1 MKCTSYFW
9 LKIFKIKSCF
19 KVKIKPLHDSEDLEY
34 SAKGIRT
41 LLSFFFSVWQPA
53 VWEWAA
59 FTLFKT
65 SHFVCN
71 SRKIL
76 IIEVCNGM
84 RVNNC
89 SINLRRLW
97 CHTQFQLPLSCSQ
110 RLIWCFITT
119 SRHDVSRSLCLSLYV
134 WPYLKWVGSQT
145 EAELSF
151 LFFSKSLI
159 PVLSG
164 YLMSDCFFSKNFWE
178 CYFCHCHKWIEW
190 TETRARVSC
199 LSACTRVSSTL
210 ASNISPS
217 ISLISCPSR
226 QSLMTRQIMEFTGI
240 HFHTITSIFSNILFN
255 FPFQP
260 LYFFFSF
267 TFQFLGNIAYFV
279 FSFTTT
285 KN

>member
-1 MKCTSYFW
+1 MLLFLCKYLLNLLAISEWKWFQS
-9 LKIFKIKSCF
+9 KSCF

-34 SAKGIRT
+34 SAKGIKT
-41 LLSFFFSVWQPA
+41 LLSFFFFLSVWQPA

-65 SHFVCN
+65 SHFVCE

-76 IIEVCNGM
+76 IIEVCNDM
-84 RVNNC
+84 RVNKC
-89 SINLRRLW
+89 SFNLRRLW
-97 CHTQFQLPLSCSQ
+97 SHRPS
-110 RLIWCFITT
+110 FIYR
-119 SRHDVSRSLCLSLYV
+119 SRHDVSCSLWLSLYV
-134 WPYLKWVGSQT
+134 WPHLKWVGSQT

-159 PVLSG
+159 PALSG
-164 YLMSDCFFSKNFWE
+164 DLMSDCRLWYFWE
-178 CYFCHCHKWIEW
+178 LLKWYFCHCHKWTEW

-217 ISLISCPSR
+217 ISLISCSSR
-226 QSLMTRQIMEFTGI
+226 QSLMTRQILELTDI
-240 HFHTITSIFSNILFN
+240 HFHTITSIFSNILFH

-260 LYFFFSF
+260 LYLFFH
-267 TFQFLGNIAYFV
+267 FL
-279 FSFTTT
+279 SSS
-285 KN
+285 